1 MFGAAESEEAP
12 AMNTTPSAR
21 EDRTQLVREH
31 EVPVTGTS
39 APVHGV
45 THYDGKLVLASGE
58 YLFRLRTDNGRLV
71 DHLQTFPIV
80 GGLAYDGTY
89 LWQRGSRGVE
99 QVDARTGAVVRA
111 VTPELTDLM
120 GMECMQG
127 DLLLLHR
134 GGRSLARLRIEDHAL
149 GTRALTVSDVPTEV
163 VLRGLAWDGGELW
176 SATDGQLVRIDP
188 NSGRVIARLP
198 LSGVAQVYDL
208 AADAD
213 GNFWC
218 VDGSSRKVRCFA
230 RRGEAEK
237 ERRSL
242 RHPQGPSAGVID
254 LSTVPRSTEPPV
266 VKGPTEVAGATFQR
280 ILVPVDFGPGSR
292 RAVATALLMQEQLGS
307 EVHLLH
313 VAEQGANDEFLAGVG
328 AGNLPPTELVADGK
342 ERLHRFVD
350 DLFPGKVEKVV
361 VHASVGGNVDVV
373 ESVERM
379 AKKITP
385 SLVILSGRPRRTLFR
400 THVERITRDVD
411 AAVMVLWV
419 QEGVPSA

>member
-1 MFGAAESEEAP
+1 M
-12 AMNTTPSAR
+12 AMNTTPSVR

-71 DHLQTFPIV
+71 DHLQTFPIP

-99 QVDARTGAVVRA
+99 QVDTRTGAVVRA
-111 VTPELTDLM
+111 VTPELPDLV
-120 GMECMQG
+120 GIECMQG
-127 DLLLLHR
+127 DLLLLYR
-134 GGRSLARLRIEDHAL
+134 GGRALTRLHIEDHAL
-149 GTRALTVSDVPTEV
+149 GTRDVVVSDVATEV
-163 VLRGLAWDGGELW
+163 PLRGLAWDGGELW
-176 SATDGQLVRIDP
+176 SATDGSLVRIDP
-188 NSGRVIARLP
+188 SSARVIARLP
-198 LSGVAQVYDL
+198 VSGMAQVYDL
-208 AADAD
+208 AADAE
-213 GNFWC
+213 GRFWC

-242 RHPQGPSAGVID
+242 SHPQGPPSGGVVD
-254 LSTVPRSTEPPV
+254 LSTVPRSSKPPE
-266 VKGPTEVAGATFQR
+266 VKAPAEVAGPTFGR

-292 RAVATALLMQEQLGS
+292 RAVATALVMQEQLGS

-313 VAEQGANDEFLAGVG
+313 VAEQGGNDEFLAGIG
-328 AGNLPPTELVADGK
+328 GGNLPPTELVADGK
-342 ERLHRFVD
+342 DRLRRFVD
-350 DLFPGKVEKVV
+350 DLFPGKMEKVV

-373 ESVERM
+373 ESVERL

-385 SLVILSGRPRRTLFR
+385 SLVILAGRPRRTLFR
-400 THVERITRDVD
+400 THIERITRDVD

-419 QEGVPSA
+419 QEEVPSA